1 MNLQVGVCMF
11 SLCLLPPAHFGLIY
25 DSKLAACVTASVNV
39 CLSMVALQQTGNL
52 YQGVLCITLWDRF
65 QLSATLSWTNR
76 RKWTV

>member
-1 MNLQVGVCMF
+1 MF

-52 YQGVLCITLWDRF
+52 YQGVLCIT
-65 QLSATLSWTNR
+65 
-76 RKWTV
+76 